1 LATQVPA
8 YNEVSKFLPVRRDLA
23 MVVDQNISAQTMIDA
38 IIAEQIPQLKTVKL
52 FDVYHGKGV
61 PENKKSLAFLVL
73 MQDTCKT
80 MVDEE
85 VDTIVAK
92 ILNNWSSKFAASLR

>member
-1 LATQVPA
+1 
-8 YNEVSKFLPVRRDLA
+8 
-23 MVVDQNISAQTMIDA
+23 
-38 IIAEQIPQLKTVKL
+38 
-52 FDVYHGKGV
+52 
-61 PENKKSLAFLVL
+61 